1 MRSLDSIDFRILQLL
16 QENAKSTNKDI
27 AARLG
32 MTTTP
37 IYERIKRLEE
47 EGYIQKYVALVDR
60 RKLDYALAAYCN
72 VSLKEHSQTFLQ
84 QFEKQIQAIPEVQEC
99 YHIAGS
105 FDYLLK
111 VVVRDMVAYQDF
123 VVNKLA
129 ALDNIGNVESS
140 FVMTE
145 VKYSTA
151 LNGKQVLVNKS
162 EKTRARANGK

>member
-1 MRSLDSIDFRILQLL
+1 MRSLDAIDFRILSLL
-16 QENAKSTNKDI
+16 QENAKSTNKEI

-47 EGYIQKYVALVDR
+47 DGYIQKYVALVDR
-60 RKLDYALAAYCN
+60 HKLDYALAAYCN
-72 VSLKEHSQTFLQ
+72 VSLKEHAHSFLQ
-84 QFEKQIQAIPEVQEC
+84 QFEQQILAIPEVQEC

-111 VVVRDMVAYQDF
+111 VIVKDMIAYQDF
-123 VVNKLA
+123 IVNKLA

-140 FVMTE
+140 FIMTE
-145 VKYSTA
+145 VKVSTA
-151 LNGKQVLVNKS
+151 LNGKLWG
-162 EKTRARANGK
+162 GKKN